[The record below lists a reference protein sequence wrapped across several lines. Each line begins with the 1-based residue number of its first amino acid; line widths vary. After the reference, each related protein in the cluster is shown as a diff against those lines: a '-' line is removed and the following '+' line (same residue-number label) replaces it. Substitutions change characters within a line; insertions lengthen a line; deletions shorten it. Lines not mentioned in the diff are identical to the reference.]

1 MTIHQ
6 AFQVLGVAPNDPD
19 LEQSAKK
26 AFRKLSKKFHPDKN
40 SHKDAKEKFNQTQE
54 AYEVVKDFLKNP
66 QQIIPFQIQQ
76 AAQILG
82 VDPLSAYLE
91 NDTKTA
97 FLTIEDQIHPIRTGN
112 PHACDQYIQVVQ
124 ATCILLDYVKNP
136 QNYAQPPVNWQ
147 HHTVNTHGHGPKVHQ
162 TVDQHGNVTIHFGM

>member
-1 MTIHQ
+1 MTIRG
-6 AFQVLGVAPNDPD
+6 ACQVLGVALNDPD

-26 AFRKLSKKFHPDKN
+26 AFRKMSLRFHPDKN
-40 SHKDAKEKFNQTQE
+40 KDEAASEKFNEVQE
-54 AYEVVKDFLKNP
+54 AHEIIKEFLKNP

-76 AAQILG
+76 ASQILG

-112 PHACDQYIQVVQ
+112 PHACDQYNQAVQ
-124 ATCILLDYVKNP
+124 AACILLDYVKNP
-136 QNYAQPPVNWQ
+136 QNYEQHINWQ
-147 HHTVNTHGHGPKVHQ
+147 DHTVRSHGPQVHQ
-162 TVDQHGNVTIHFGM
+162 TVDPHGNVTIHFGWNG

>member
-1 MTIHQ
+1 MTIQQ
-6 AFQVLGVAPNDPD
+6 ACQVLGVNPRDPD

-40 SHKDAKEKFNQTQE
+40 DHKDAAEKFNQTQE
-54 AYEVVKDFLKNP
+54 AYEVIKEFLKNP
-66 QQIIPFQIQQ
+66 QQLIPFQIQQ

-91 NDTKTA
+91 NDTKSA
-97 FLTIEDQIHPIRTGN
+97 FLTIEDQIHPVRTDN
-112 PHACDQYIQVVQ
+112 PHACDQYIQIVQ

-136 QNYAQPPVNWQ
+136 QNYVQPVVHVHQ
-147 HHTVNTHGHGPKVHQ
+147 GGHNVHQ
-162 TVDQHGNVTIHFGM
+162 TVDAHGNVTIHFGM

>member
-6 AFQVLGVAPNDPD
+6 ACQVLGVNPNDPD
-19 LEQSAKK
+19 LERSAKK
-26 AFRKLSKKFHPDKN
+26 AFRKMSLRFHPDKN
-40 SHKDAKEKFNQTQE
+40 KDEAAPEKFN
-54 AYEVVKDFLKNP
+54 EVQVAHEIIKEFLKNP
-66 QQIIPFQIQQ
+66 QQVIPFQIQQ

-91 NDTKTA
+91 NDAKSA
-97 FLTIEDQIHPIRTGN
+97 FLTIEDQIHPVRTGN
-112 PHACDQYIQVVQ
+112 PHSCDQYIQIVQ

-136 QNYAQPPVNWQ
+136 QNYEQNINWNQ
-147 HHTVNTHGHGPKVHQ
+147 HTVRSHGHGPQVHQ